1 MKLPLIPTFYT
12 LLDQTLYLLIYD
24 QRFLGNEVKQNKTE
38 LKTHKMSY
46 FLLLLYTHSL
56 SKTSAQGDVKSIPS
70 IIEES
75 TFKTGK
81 LQHSTL

>member
-46 FLLLLYTHSL
+46 FLLLLYTQL
-56 SKTSAQGDVKSIPS
+56 T
-70 IIEES
+70 
-75 TFKTGK
+75 
-81 LQHSTL
+81 